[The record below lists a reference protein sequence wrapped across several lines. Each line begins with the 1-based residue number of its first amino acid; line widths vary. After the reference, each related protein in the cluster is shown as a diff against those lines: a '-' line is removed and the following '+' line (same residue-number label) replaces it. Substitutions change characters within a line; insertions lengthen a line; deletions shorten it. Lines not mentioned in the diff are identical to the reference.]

1 MSDDKTS
8 AGAPQGPI
16 EPPTGTQPTTVVE
29 RPGRPWLPV
38 LIATIV
44 ALVVLALILIPGVL
58 LYPEE
63 DTTAEDR
70 ARMLA
75 LQQESNNSLE
85 ERIAKLKALVE
96 ADICVAPDGYF
107 RRNEEGELE
116 PFGPAEEAL
125 LPRAAQN
132 LPLPEEAAPE
142 LAPAEDSGEQASLV
156 DLLDAAT
163 VMVLAPETGAQG
175 TGFFVAPG
183 IAVTNMHVV
192 GNRPEQPLVVL
203 GKGLKQPMQ
212 ARIIAS
218 TGSVDF
224 FTPDFALLKVQ
235 GAEEMPFLRL
245 SAKAER
251 LQDVVAAGYPSLLN
265 ETDED
270 IRRLAS
276 GDMRSMPDPSVTSG
290 VITAQQAPRGAPVL
304 VHTATISGGSSGGP
318 LVDHCGRVV
327 GVNTFIRNQQQDGGR
342 MNYALATPSLAS
354 FLTQHGVAANASD
367 QACGPTG

>member
-1 MSDDKTS
+1 MSDEKTS
-8 AGAPQGPI
+8 PDAPQGPA
-16 EPPTGTQPTTVVE
+16 ETPPPPPTATVVE
-29 RPGRPWLPV
+29 RQGRPWLPV
-38 LIATIV
+38 LIATVV
-44 ALVVLALILIPGVL
+44 ALLVLALILIPGVL

-96 ADICVAPDGYF
+96 ADVCVAEEGYF
-107 RRNEEGELE
+107 KRNEEGELI

-125 LPRAAQN
+125 LPRSAQA
-132 LPLPEEAAPE
+132 LPVPEESAPA
-142 LAPAEDSGEQASLV
+142 LAPAEGDGRQASLV

-163 VMVLAPETGAQG
+163 VMVLAPEDGGQG

-183 IAVTNMHVV
+183 IAVTSMHVV
-192 GNRPEQPLVVL
+192 GDRRDQPLVVL
-203 GKGLKQPMQ
+203 GKGLERPMQ
-212 ARIIAS
+212 ARMIAN

-224 FTPDFALLKVQ
+224 FTPDFALLKVE
-235 GAEEMPFLRL
+235 GAERLPFLRL
-245 SAKAER
+245 SDKAER

-276 GDMRSMPDPSVTSG
+276 GDMQSMPDPSVTSG
-290 VITAQQAPRGAPVL
+290 VITARQAPRGAPVL
-304 VHTATISGGSSGGP
+304 VHTAAISGGSSGGP

-327 GVNTFIRNQQQDGGR
+327 GVNTFIRNREQDGGR

-354 FLTQHGVAANASD
+354 FLSQNGVSANASD
-367 QACGPTG
+367 QACRPTG